1 MKYHIKIVETEK
13 NTVLYDDIITHVV
26 SGIILQPSDDAQAQ
40 AQAQSLLIGD
50 RNNKINVANA
60 LLCSLR
66 SVRDSEALSKEEI
79 YATILKFLE
88 EYNNVH
94 ND

>member
-13 NTVLYDDIITHVV
+13 NIVVYDDIITHVV
-26 SGIILQPSDDAQAQ
+26 SGVILQPSDDTQ
-40 AQAQSLLIGD
+40 AQAQSLFIGD
-50 RNNKINVANA
+50 RKNKINVANA

-66 SVRDSEALSKEEI
+66 SVRDSGALSKEEI

-88 EYNNVH
+88 EHNNVH

>member
-13 NTVLYDDIITHVV
+13 NTILYDDVITHVV
-26 SGIILQPSDDAQAQ
+26 AGVILQPSDDAQ

>member
-13 NTVLYDDIITHVV
+13 NITLYDDIITHVV
-26 SGIILQPSDDAQAQ
+26 AGIVLQPSDDAQAQ
-40 AQAQSLLIGD
+40 AQSLLIGD
-50 RNNKINVANA
+50 KNNKTHTANA

-66 SVRDSEALSKEEI
+66 SVRDSEALSKEEV

>member
-13 NTVLYDDIITHVV
+13 NIVLYDDIITHIV
-26 SGIILQPSDDAQAQ
+26 SGVILQPSDDT
-40 AQAQSLLIGD
+40 QAQSLLIGD

>member
-13 NTVLYDDIITHVV
+13 NIVVYDDIITHVV
-26 SGIILQPSDDAQAQ
+26 SGVILQPSDDV
-40 AQAQSLLIGD
+40 QAQSLLIGD

-66 SVRDSEALSKEEI
+66 SVRNSEALSKEEI

-94 ND
+94 NN

>member
-13 NTVLYDDIITHVV
+13 NITLYDDVITYIV
-26 SGIILQPSDDAQAQ
+26 SGVILQPSDDAQAQ
-40 AQAQSLLIGD
+40 AQSLLIGD
-50 RNNKINVANA
+50 KNNKIHVANA

-66 SVRDSEALSKEEI
+66 SVRDSEALSKEEV

-88 EYNNVH
+88 EYDNVY
-94 ND
+94 NG

>member
-13 NTVLYDDIITHVV
+13 NITIYDNKITQLV
-26 SGIILQPSDDAQAQ
+26 SGVITQPSNSAQ
-40 AQAQSLLIGD
+40 AQAQSLLIGAKT
-50 RNNKINVANA
+50 NKVYIANA

-66 SVRDSEALSKEEI
+66 SVRDCEALSKEEI

-88 EYNNVH
+88 EYNDVH
-94 ND
+94 NS

>member
-26 SGIILQPSDDAQAQ
+26 SGVILPPSDDTQV
-40 AQAQSLLIGD
+40 QAQSLLIGD

>member
-13 NTVLYDDIITHVV
+13 NIVMYDDIVTHVV
-26 SGIILQPSDDAQAQ
+26 SGVILQPSNDAQI
-40 AQAQSLLIGD
+40 QAQSLLIGAK
-50 RNNKINVANA
+50 NNKINIANA

-79 YATILKFLE
+79 YTTILKFLE